1 MIRTTPRRWG
11 AAAVSA
17 ALALGALI
25 GATPAAQADTINL
38 VNLPSK
44 PVISNVTLPTSMT
57 PGYPRS
63 TNTYTVSADISNV
76 DGFDKITKI
85 EMCFNEPYSFVTNT
99 CDSANPVS
107 DFVMTYTPDAGFL
120 VSGSNFHQDAGST
133 LTAVGT
139 DGTTKTVQF
148 TFKISAAMY
157 ASSAWRVVLRAYTTD
172 IDNKDQYDEWDGGAE
187 DQWVTVN
194 WFGHVVANRKALN
207 FGSLTQEQQEA
218 SVRETAG
225 TFVANGASDVFQTA
239 TEWQHT
245 DTMGAADGSGD
256 TIKFA
261 KDPLGVE
268 RGELS
273 MYFYADYAPEAA
285 YQGYDTDGKPS
296 PTLVKPG
303 LYSQSGTGESGET
316 FDLTTEIFF
325 GGGAKYSGQEYQ
337 STVTTSIGASSNVAS

>member
-1 MIRTTPRRWG
+1 MTRTTPRRWG

-63 TNTYTVSADISNV
+63 TNTYTVSADISNA

-85 EMCFNEPYSFVTNT
+85 EMCFNETDIFSNT
-99 CDSANPVS
+99 VCSSDDPVN

-120 VSGSNFHQDAGST
+120 VAGSNFHQDAGST

-148 TFKISAAMY
+148 KFKISAAML
-157 ASSAWRVVLRAYTTD
+157 ASNYWGVTLRAYTTD
-172 IDNKDQYDEWDGGAE
+172 IDNNDQFDEWSSVTNMKS
-187 DQWVTVN
+187 VTVN

-207 FGSLTQEQQEA
+207 FGSLTQEKPVA
-218 SVRETAG
+218 SEIDTAG
-225 TFVANGASDVFQTA
+225 TFVANGAADVFQTA
-239 TEWQHT
+239 TEWRHT
-245 DTMGAADGSGD
+245 DTIGKTDGSAD

-261 KDPLGVE
+261 ADPMDVQ

-273 MYFYADYAPEAA
+273 MKFSSDYALPAF
-285 YQGYDTDGKPS
+285 QGYSSGAPS
-296 PTLVKPG
+296 PTLVAQG
-303 LYSQSGTGESGET
+303 MYWEGGTGEAGKS
-316 FDLTTEIFF
+316 FNLLTEIFF
-325 GGGAKYSGQEYQ
+325 GGGAKYNGQEYQ
-337 STVTTSIGASSNVAS
+337 STVTTSIGSSAT